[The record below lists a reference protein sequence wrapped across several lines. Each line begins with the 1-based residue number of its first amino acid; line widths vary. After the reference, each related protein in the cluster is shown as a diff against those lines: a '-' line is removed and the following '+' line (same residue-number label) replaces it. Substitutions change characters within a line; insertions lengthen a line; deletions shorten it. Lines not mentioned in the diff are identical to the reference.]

1 MTNWIEKLT
10 GSLEQKK
17 QYREY
22 RARVTR
28 LPGAYRTAAEAM
40 DRYLMRASGIAD
52 GETMVRMLTDLVDLF
67 AEHAAAGTPI
77 RDIVGADPIE
87 FAEDFI
93 ASYAAGSWLSKERSR
108 LTDAIARAEEES

>member
-1 MTNWIEKLT
+1 MTNWIEKVT
-10 GSLEQKK
+10 GSLEQKR

-22 RARVTR
+22 KAQLKE
-28 LPGAYRTAAEAM
+28 LPGSYRTAAEAM

-52 GETMVRMLTDLVDLF
+52 GETMMNMLTDLMGLF

-77 RDIVGADPIE
+77 RDVFGDDPVE

-93 ASYAAGSWLSKERSR
+93 ANYAEGSWLRKERSL
-108 LTDAIARAEEES
+108 LTETIARAEQES